1 MNPLAFAEL
10 LPVFQPGLSVNWNW
24 PDSPEQRYVKYRPR
38 SRRVKGQKQ
47 KVINLFMGRRK
58 NIILDFE

>member
-10 LPVFQPGLSVNWNW
+10 LSVFQPGLLVNWNW
-24 PDSPEQRYVKYRPR
+24 PDSPEQHYVKYRPR

-47 KVINLFMGRRK
+47 NVINLFMGRRK

>member
-10 LPVFQPGLSVNWNW
+10 LSVFQPGLLVNWNW

-47 KVINLFMGRRK
+47 NVINLFMGRRK